1 MISKTFRAN
10 YRNFI
15 DSMCLMCIIA
25 RITYRN
31 YIDNMEIT
39 GSAFTLIIV
48 ILGALV
54 LLGEG
59 ITRLRDGMMP

>member
-1 MISKTFRAN
+1 
-10 YRNFI
+10 
-15 DSMCLMCIIA
+15 MCIIA